1 MALPLVAV
9 TGATGF
15 IGRRIVRM
23 LIECGYTVRALAR
36 GLPAGVQ
43 ADSDAAISWT
53 LGTLDDTE
61 ALTALVKDA
70 IAVVHCA
77 GAIKA
82 ANRQAFLDI
91 NGGGTRRL
99 AEIAAAQPK
108 PPRFILMSS
117 LAAREP
123 GLSAYAS
130 SKRTAELA
138 VRTLQPGLPAVI
150 LRPPAV
156 YGPGDMETL
165 KVFQM
170 AAKGFVLAPMVQN
183 ARASLV
189 HVDDVAGAVI
199 AALRLDDL
207 PLQPIE
213 FDDGTPGAHSWP
225 EIAAAA
231 GAALRTTPK
240 VIPIPAAVLYLVGA
254 AASLSAVLTHRPTVL
269 SWGKVPELLHPDWVS
284 ARSTFAGYK
293 PLWNIEKGFK
303 DTVSWYT
310 SQGLLTS

>member
-36 GLPAGVQ
+36 RLPAGVQ
-43 ADSDAAISWT
+43 ADADAAISWT
-53 LGTLDDTE
+53 LGTLEDTE

-70 IAVVHCA
+70 VAVVHCA

-165 KVFQM
+165 KIFQM

-231 GAALRTTPK
+231 GTALRTAPK

-254 AASLSAVLTHRPTVL
+254 AASLAAVLTHRPTVL

-284 ARSTFAGYK
+284 ARSTFPGYK

>member
-15 IGRRIVRM
+15 VGRRIVRM
-23 LIECGYTVRALAR
+23 LVECGYTVRALAR
-36 GLPAGVQ
+36 RMPAGVRP
-43 ADSDAAISWT
+43 DFNDAISWT

-70 IAVVHCA
+70 VAVVHCA

-82 ANRQAFLDI
+82 ANREGFLAV

-99 AEIAAAQPK
+99 AEIAAALPK

-138 VRTLQPGLPAVI
+138 VRTLQPHLPSVI

-156 YGPGDMETL
+156 YGPGDLETL

-170 AAKGFVLAPMVQN
+170 AAKGYVLAPMVKN

-199 AALRLDDL
+199 AALRLDEL
-207 PLQPIE
+207 PLQPLE
-213 FDDGTPGAHSWP
+213 FDDGTPGAHSWI

-231 GAALRTTPK
+231 GKALRTTPR
-240 VIPIPAAVLYLVGA
+240 VIPVPAPVLYLAGA
-254 AASLSAVLTHRPTVL
+254 AASLAASLTQRPTVL

-284 ARSTFAGYK
+284 DRSPFPGYK

-303 DTVSWYT
+303 DTVTWYT